1 MKAKNNKV
9 IKEAFERLKAN
20 KDEAI
25 EAAMYGILEDAV
37 KIALDLH
44 DERHDIHLVIGD
56 TYGWAL
62 MHNGKIKDIMVVSL
76 PENRGDAI
84 DQLQEECAFIAE
96 SGWVGI
102 VMAGMHPNYFSERF
116 ERLVLGETIEIT
128 KDNFFDYFK
137 QI

>member
-9 IKEAFERLKAN
+9 IQEAFERLKVG

-44 DERHDIHLVIGD
+44 DERHAMHLAIGD

-76 PENRGDAI
+76 PDNRGDAI
-84 DQLQEECAFIAE
+84 DQLQEECAFAAE

-116 ERLVLGETIEIT
+116 ERLVLGKTIEIT

>member
-1 MKAKNNKV
+1 MKAKNDKV
-9 IKEAFERLKAN
+9 IQDAFERFVAN
-20 KDEAI
+20 KEEAI

-44 DERHDIHLVIGD
+44 DERHEMHLAIGD

-76 PENRGDAI
+76 PDNRGDAI
-84 DQLQEECAFIAE
+84 DQLQKECASMAMP
-96 SGWVGI
+96 GWVGI
-102 VMAGMHPNYFSERF
+102 VMAGMRPNYFSERF
-116 ERLVLGETIEIT
+116 ERLVLGKTIEIT